1 MYREQG
7 PLTPRQREV
16 LELLGLGW
24 SNREIADFLFISIRT
39 VESHYAGLKLNLGE
53 SNIYRLRALAT
64 RRLCEQGAFE
74 IVERAPDGTTVK
86 YRIKKV
92 AGQCPD

>member
-16 LELLGLGW
+16 LEMLGLGL
-24 SNREIADFLFISIRT
+24 STREIADSLFICVKT
-39 VESHYAGLKLNLGE
+39 VESHCENLKLNLGA
-53 SNIYRLRALAT
+53 STLRKLIVLAAC
-64 RRLCEQGAFE
+64 RRCEQGAYE

-92 AGQCPD
+92 EGQCHD

>member
-16 LELLGLGW
+16 LELLGLGL
-24 SNREIADFLFISIRT
+24 STREIAEQLFVSVRT
-39 VESHYAGLKLNLGE
+39 VETHCANLKLNLGAPT
-53 SNIYRLRALAT
+53 LRQLIVLAVC
-64 RRLCEQGAFE
+64 RRYEWGAYE

-92 AGQCPD
+92 AG